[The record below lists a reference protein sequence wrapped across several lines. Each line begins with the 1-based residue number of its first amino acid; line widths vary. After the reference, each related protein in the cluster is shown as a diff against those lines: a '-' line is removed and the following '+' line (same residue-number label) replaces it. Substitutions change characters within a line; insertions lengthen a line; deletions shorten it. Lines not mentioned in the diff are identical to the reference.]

1 MTPHTEADKRPII
14 VVRKRAAH
22 HAHHGGA
29 WKVAYAD
36 FVTAMMALFIVL
48 WLMNSSDHMRKAIAG
63 YFNDPRGSAARQGTD
78 RSGAGEAVA
87 MRRDDLHNLK
97 ETLEQQIASKP
108 SLLKLKQ
115 QIQITITPEGLRI
128 ELIESR
134 DGTFFDSGSA
144 TLNQNGRDML
154 ALLAHQLG
162 DVPNNV
168 SVEGHTDARAYADAD
183 GYGNWELSADR
194 ANAARRL
201 MQRTGL
207 RDGQISQVRGFADR
221 QLRVPGDPLD
231 PSNRRI
237 SVIVHYLTQQPAQ
250 EDGQN
255 QPAPSP
261 ESSSPDSSQTSSK
274 TAQPSAKGALPSPAT
289 APSPASGAE
298 RPADTAGNRSPSRGL
313 PAVAHVNAPSI
324 AAGLRAR
331 VGRVFRKA
339 GI

>member
-1 MTPHTEADKRPII
+1 
-14 VVRKRAAH
+14 
-22 HAHHGGA
+22 
-29 WKVAYAD
+29 
-36 FVTAMMALFIVL
+36 MMALFIVL

-78 RSGAGEAVA
+78 RNGAGEAVT
-87 MRRDDLHNLK
+87 MKRDDLHNLK
-97 ETLEQQIASKP
+97 EALEQQIASNP

-134 DGTFFDSGSA
+134 DGTFFETGSA
-144 TLNQNGRDML
+144 TLNQNGRDLL
-154 ALLAHQLG
+154 ALLARQLG
-162 DVPNNV
+162 GVPNNV

-201 MQRTGL
+201 MERAGL
-207 RDGQISQVRGFADR
+207 RTGQISQVRGFADR

-237 SVIVHYLTQQPAQ
+237 SVIVHYLTQKSAEEDAQNEPPAASPRSATAAQ
-250 EDGQN
+250 A
-255 QPAPSP
+255 PAKTAEPSA
-261 ESSSPDSSQTSSK
+261 K
-274 TAQPSAKGALPSPAT
+274 TAQASPAASAS
-289 APSPASGAE
+289 APSRAEPPLAKAANSRPSG
-298 RPADTAGNRSPSRGL
+298 GL
-313 PAVAHVNAPSI
+313 PIVAHVKASSV

-331 VGRVFRKA
+331 VGRVFGKP

>member
-1 MTPHTEADKRPII
+1 MTSQPMPDKRPII
-14 VVRKRAAH
+14 VVRKRAAQH
-22 HAHHGGA
+22 VHHGGA

-63 YFNDPRGSAARQGTD
+63 YFNDPRGSAERQGTD
-78 RSGAGEAVA
+78 RNGAGEAVT
-87 MRRDDLHNLK
+87 MKRDDLHNLK
-97 ETLEQQIASKP
+97 QALERQIASKP
-108 SLLKLKQ
+108 ALVKLKQ

-168 SVEGHTDARAYADAD
+168 SVEGHTDARAYADED

-207 RDGQISQVRGFADR
+207 RLGQISQVRGFADR

-237 SVIVHYLTQQPAQ
+237 SVIVHYLTQNSMQEYAQNESAEPSEAAAPA
-250 EDGQN
+250 
-255 QPAPSP
+255 AHASA
-261 ESSSPDSSQTSSK
+261 TVV
-274 TAQPSAKGALPSPAT
+274 QPSVVTGSTSASSAKPAAST
-289 APSPASGAE
+289 AVKSSRSASF
-298 RPADTAGNRSPSRGL
+298 PT
-313 PAVAHVNAPSI
+313 VAHVNAGSL

-331 VGRVFRKA
+331 IGRVLGKP

>member
-1 MTPHTEADKRPII
+1 MTPQTETDKRPII

-22 HAHHGGA
+22 HVHHGGA

-78 RSGAGEAVA
+78 RNGAGEAVT
-87 MRRDDLHNLK
+87 MKRDDLHNLK
-97 ETLEQQIASKP
+97 EALEQQIASNP

-134 DGTFFDSGSA
+134 DGTFFETGSA
-144 TLNQNGRDML
+144 TLNQNGRDLL
-154 ALLAHQLG
+154 ALLARQLG

-168 SVEGHTDARAYADAD
+168 SVEGHTDARAYADED

-207 RDGQISQVRGFADR
+207 RTGQISQVRGFADR

-237 SVIVHYLTQQPAQ
+237 SVIVHYLTQKSVQEDAKNRSADSSDPSSSAAQPA
-250 EDGQN
+250 
-255 QPAPSP
+255 AAAVR
-261 ESSSPDSSQTSSK
+261 SSP
-274 TAQPSAKGALPSPAT
+274 PT
-289 APSPASGAE
+289 APSPASGAKHSD
-298 RPADTAGNRSPSRGL
+298 DTAVKSSPYGSV
-313 PAVAHVNAPSI
+313 PAVAHVNVPSM

-331 VGRVFRKA
+331 MGKVFGRG

>member
-1 MTPHTEADKRPII
+1 MTSQPGSDKRPII

-22 HAHHGGA
+22 TVHHGGA

-78 RSGAGEAVA
+78 RNGAGEAVT
-87 MRRDDLHNLK
+87 MKKDDLHNLK
-97 ETLEQQIASKP
+97 QALEQQIASNP

-115 QIQITITPEGLRI
+115 EIQITITPEGLRI

-134 DGTFFDSGSA
+134 DGTFFETGSA
-144 TLNQNGRDML
+144 TLNQNGRDLL
-154 ALLAHQLG
+154 ALLARQHG

-207 RDGQISQVRGFADR
+207 RTGQISQVRGFADR

-237 SVIVHYLTQQPAQ
+237 SVIVHYITQKLTQQDAQ
-250 EDGQN
+250 D
-255 QPAPSP
+255 
-261 ESSSPDSSQTSSK
+261 ESAALSHTSSK
-274 TAQPSAKGALPSPAT
+274 TEQSSTEATQSAPAL
-289 APSPASGAE
+289 APSSPSEVE
-298 RPADTAGNRSPSRGL
+298 RPASAAVNRSL
-313 PAVAHVNAPSI
+313 PAVAHVNGPSM
-324 AAGLRAR
+324 AADLRAR
-331 VGRVFRKA
+331 MGKLFGKS